1 MSLSCTDD
9 PLKIVG
15 SYLDAIVSC
24 EMLKP
29 CYLPKRTLATQT
41 LGGVLYLVPDC
52 SQDELIRLIVGECRG
67 IPEYYDILFCTE
79 DSTKGEI
86 QSFMKRVEVSSQR
99 HMLILEVNNLPYSLQ
114 EVIPMV

>member
-1 MSLSCTDD
+1 
-9 PLKIVG
+9 
-15 SYLDAIVSC
+15 
-24 EMLKP
+24 MLEK
-29 CYLPKRTLATQT
+29 CYLPKRTLATPT

-52 SQDELIRLIVGECRG
+52 SQDELIRLILGECRG

-79 DSTKGEI
+79 DSTEEEI

-114 EVIPMV
+114 EVRSTPHNFPCTFSVNFFGEILCVTKYTL